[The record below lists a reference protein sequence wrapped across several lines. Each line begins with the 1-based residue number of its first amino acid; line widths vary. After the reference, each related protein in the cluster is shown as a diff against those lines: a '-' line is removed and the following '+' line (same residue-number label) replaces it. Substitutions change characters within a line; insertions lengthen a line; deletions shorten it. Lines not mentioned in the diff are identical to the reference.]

1 LVEPR
6 SWTCGFIS
14 RADVADF
21 LVKQMTMIATS
32 LSRPPVIPDP
42 ARIRAVRENLNEA
55 HVFITERG
63 GPMTT
68 VGFHHLIRPLGE
80 AAGIP
85 SRCARTC

>member
-1 LVEPR
+1 VHA
-6 SWTCGFIS
+6 TCDEIDHNIKVILSHLAEGDRDI
-14 RADVADF
+14 
-21 LVKQMTMIATS
+21 VKQAACY
-32 LSRPPVIPDP
+32 SRP
-42 ARIRAVRENLNEA
+42 ARICAVRENLNEA